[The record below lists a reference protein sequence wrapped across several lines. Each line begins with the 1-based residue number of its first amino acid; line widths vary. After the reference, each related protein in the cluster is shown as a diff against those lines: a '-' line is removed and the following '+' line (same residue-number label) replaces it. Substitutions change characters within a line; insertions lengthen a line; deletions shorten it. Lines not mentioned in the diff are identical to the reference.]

1 MPVLR
6 RLLGYGRPHWPDAAR
21 AVACMLA
28 LGVTTGLY
36 AYLMGPAL
44 RFVLSGGAEGLGFLG
59 ALLPA
64 LARADRARALWFFP
78 AVILAI
84 GVVKGVAYLGQFY
97 WMGLFGQ
104 RVAMGVRRDLF
115 AKLASLSPVQQSRE
129 LTGDL
134 LSRFSA
140 DVAAVELAATYT
152 TASYFRDGLQIVIL
166 LGVAIAL
173 DWRVALGT
181 LAIVPIAAVPVSRF
195 TRAFMRRTRE
205 GQAKLGE
212 LAGQIQEG
220 LGGLKT
226 IQAFNGQSAEMSR
239 FGGHAELHRKAMTH
253 AGWARAAVPSLM
265 EVLAAI
271 AIATA
276 LGLATWSR
284 AIPPEKLVSLLAA
297 VVLVYQPAKDLGRV
311 GQFAL
316 QAAAAGERI
325 FYVLDQQ
332 PLVGDAPGATALGKP
347 RQGIRLEAVH
357 FSYGARAALNGVDLD
372 IPAGQVTALVG
383 PSGSGKSTLAS
394 LLLRFARPD
403 RGQIRVDGCDV
414 ERATAQSVR
423 AEFALVTQESLL
435 FSETVADN
443 IAFGRPRASPEQI
456 EEAARVAQADGFI
469 RALPHGYQTRVGE
482 RGVVLSGGQKQ
493 RICLARALLADA
505 PV

>member
-1 MPVLR
+1 
-6 RLLGYGRPHWPDAAR
+6 
-21 AVACMLA
+21 
-28 LGVTTGLY
+28 
-36 AYLMGPAL
+36 
-44 RFVLSGGAEGLGFLG
+44 
-59 ALLPA
+59 
-64 LARADRARALWFFP
+64 
-78 AVILAI
+78 
-84 GVVKGVAYLGQFY
+84 
-97 WMGLFGQ
+97 
-104 RVAMGVRRDLF
+104 
-115 AKLASLSPVQQSRE
+115 
-129 LTGDL
+129 
-134 LSRFSA
+134 
-140 DVAAVELAATYT
+140 
-152 TASYFRDGLQIVIL
+152 
-166 LGVAIAL
+166 
-173 DWRVALGT
+173 
-181 LAIVPIAAVPVSRF
+181 
-195 TRAFMRRTRE
+195 
-205 GQAKLGE
+205 
-212 LAGQIQEG
+212 
-220 LGGLKT
+220 
-226 IQAFNGQSAEMSR
+226 MSR
-239 FGGHAELHRKAMTH
+239 FGRHAELHRRAMTH

-325 FYVLDQQ
+325 FYVLDQR
-332 PLVGDAPGATALGKP
+332 PLVGDVPGAMALGKL

-403 RGQIRVDGCDV
+403 RGEIRVDGCDV

-443 IAFGRPRASPEQI
+443 IAFGRPRASAEQV

-505 PV
+505 PVLVLDEATSNLDPQSEAEVERALDAVLPGRTALVIAHRLSTIARAHRIHVLDTGRIVESGTHDELLARGGLYATLWALQQAPQAA